1 MRSCGP
7 IRANLYAGS
16 GCVAA
21 ANDHLVTMAMI
32 ETRSALEHLDEILSV
47 DRLDGIYVGP
57 SDLSTSLGYPPHLD
71 SEEPE
76 VVAAIDLIISRAREK
91 KVFAEIHTESPAY
104 AQKMIRKGFRF
115 VTVGTDL
122 RLLTGKVGE
131 VLEPFGKSRPAMVER
146 VSPAA
151 GGPY

>member
-16 GCVAA
+16 GYVAA

-57 SDLSTSLGYPPHLD
+57 SDLSISLGYPPHLD

-76 VVAAIDLIISRAREK
+76 VVAA
-91 KVFAEIHTESPAY
+91 T
-104 AQKMIRKGFRF
+104 
-115 VTVGTDL
+115 
-122 RLLTGKVGE
+122 
-131 VLEPFGKSRPAMVER
+131 VER